1 MDIRLDGI
9 GHSYDEFEVMRD
21 ITLDIPSGQ
30 IVCIVGPSGCGKSTL
45 LRFIGGLE
53 KPKRGRVLQ
62 LGDPP
67 TGCLNPLTYIFQDFA
82 LLPWRSVSGNIS
94 LVLEDHGIKGLAAKT
109 IIDDVL
115 ARTKLTDFA
124 KALPKQLSGGM
135 KQRVA
140 IARAL
145 AVNPAVMLMD
155 EPLSALDS
163 QTRELLMDDLVELWT
178 RQPFTAVYVTH
189 NLAEAVRLGH
199 KVVVLSRRPGQIRGC
214 ATKRGRPMR
223 SCFMDNTGKSVAFRG
238 GGFAPQSRRWVGVLV
253 FVALILF
260 VEWGT
265 RAGWISALSL
275 PRPSDVLDTFRQLY
289 ESGLLFKHLLPSLSR
304 LFVGALIGASIGI
317 AVGIMIGLFSYVRSG
332 LVPLVAAIFPIPKIA
347 LLPLFVI
354 WFGIGEG
361 SKYAL
366 IAFGT
371 FTPTVVATYGAV
383 DNVDRTLI
391 RMGQSF
397 GLSWWSIV
405 RKIVLP
411 GAMPGI
417 LSGLR
422 ISLAIAIILLV
433 AAEMLGAEYGIGAY
447 ILEAGSLY
455 DLERLFAGVVI
466 LSLLGVLISALIGT
480 FERRLLGWRT

>member
-1 MDIRLDGI
+1 MSKIETPETNAG
-9 GHSYDEFEVMRD
+9 E
-21 ITLDIPSGQ
+21 
-30 IVCIVGPSGCGKSTL
+30 
-45 LRFIGGLE
+45 
-53 KPKRGRVLQ
+53 
-62 LGDPP
+62 
-67 TGCLNPLTYIFQDFA
+67 
-82 LLPWRSVSGNIS
+82 SV
-94 LVLEDHGIKGLAAKT
+94 K
-109 IIDDVL
+109 
-115 ARTKLTDFA
+115 
-124 KALPKQLSGGM
+124 
-135 KQRVA
+135 
-140 IARAL
+140 
-145 AVNPAVMLMD
+145 
-155 EPLSALDS
+155 
-163 QTRELLMDDLVELWT
+163 
-178 RQPFTAVYVTH
+178 
-189 NLAEAVRLGH
+189 
-199 KVVVLSRRPGQIRGC
+199 
-214 ATKRGRPMR
+214 
-223 SCFMDNTGKSVAFRG
+223 FRG
-238 GGFAPQSRRWVGVLV
+238 GGFAPKPQRWVGVLV
-253 FVALILF
+253 FIALILIA
-260 VEWGT
+260 EWGT
-265 RAGWISALSL
+265 QSGWISALTL
-275 PRPSDVLDTFRQLY
+275 PKPTDVLETFHELY
-289 ESGLLFKHLLPSLSR
+289 ESGLLFQHLGPSLSR
-304 LFVGALIGASIGI
+304 LLVGATIGALIGIS
-317 AVGIMIGLFSYVRSG
+317 VGVLIGLFSYIRSG

-405 RKIVLP
+405 YKIVLP

-466 LSLLGVLISALIGT
+466 LSLLGVIMSAIIGLA
-480 FERRLLGWRT
+480 ERHLLGWRV

>member
-1 MDIRLDGI
+1 MDR
-9 GHSYDEFEVMRD
+9 
-21 ITLDIPSGQ
+21 
-30 IVCIVGPSGCGKSTL
+30 
-45 LRFIGGLE
+45 
-53 KPKRGRVLQ
+53 
-62 LGDPP
+62 
-67 TGCLNPLTYIFQDFA
+67 
-82 LLPWRSVSGNIS
+82 
-94 LVLEDHGIKGLAAKT
+94 
-109 IIDDVL
+109 
-115 ARTKLTDFA
+115 
-124 KALPKQLSGGM
+124 
-135 KQRVA
+135 
-140 IARAL
+140 
-145 AVNPAVMLMD
+145 
-155 EPLSALDS
+155 
-163 QTRELLMDDLVELWT
+163 
-178 RQPFTAVYVTH
+178 
-189 NLAEAVRLGH
+189 
-199 KVVVLSRRPGQIRGC
+199 
-214 ATKRGRPMR
+214 
-223 SCFMDNTGKSVAFRG
+223 TGKPVAFRG
-238 GGFAPQSRRWVGVLV
+238 GGFAPKSKTWIGVVV
-253 FVALILF
+253 FVALVLLT
-260 VEWGT
+260 ELGT
-265 RAGWISALSL
+265 RAGWISPLSL

-289 ESGLLFKHLLPSLSR
+289 DSGLLFKHLVPSLSR
-304 LFVGALIGASIGI
+304 LFVGALIGVSVGVSVGI
-317 AVGIMIGLFSYVRSG
+317 AIGLFSYARSG

-466 LSLLGVLISALIGT
+466 LSLLGVVVSAVIGLI
-480 FERRLLGWRT
+480 EKRLLNWRT